1 MTRSKVGVVR
11 RRRHK
16 KMLSMTK
23 GHQGVRHRLYRRSHE
38 SMLHAYQYAFDHRR
52 ERKGD
57 MRRIWNVRINA
68 AARVNGL
75 SYSKLINGL
84 SLAEVSINRKMLAEL
99 AVDDP
104 KAFSEIVDIAK
115 SALTK
120 AAYSVIHHFNNI

>member
-16 KMLSMTK
+16 KMLTMTK

-38 SMLHAYQYAFDHRR
+38 SMLHAYQYAYDHRR
-52 ERKGD
+52 AKKGD

-68 AARVNGL
+68 AARSNGI

-84 SLAEVSINRKMLAEL
+84 SIADVTINRKMLAEI
-99 AVDDP
+99 AIDDP
-104 KAFSEIVDIAK
+104 EAFSMVVDTA
-115 SALTK
+115 K
-120 AAYSVIHHFNNI
+120 AALDKAS